1 MKSLQTS
8 ITEGSLF
15 KPMLTY
21 TVPIILSSLLQ
32 LLFNA
37 ADLVVVGRFCGSV
50 SVGAV
55 GATSSLTTLFV
66 NLFVGLSVGAG
77 VSVAHAYGAND
88 DKKVHETVHTSII
101 TAIFAG
107 IVLTVLGVMFSESML
122 KLMDTPENVLKLS
135 AKYMKIYFCGMTFNM
150 LYNYSASILRAVG
163 DTKRPLFYLTI
174 AGVINIILNIV
185 FVTVFHL
192 DVVGVALATAISQ
205 AVSAVLV
212 IISLINRHDACRL
225 SVKDLKLHLDPLKK
239 ILGIGLPAGIQSS
252 LFAISNVIIQSSVN
266 SFGDVFVAGN
276 AAAANIEG
284 FVYVVLNSFSQTS
297 VNFVGQNYGAKN
309 YKRILK
315 VLMMCLLSVTAVGL
329 IVCTVT
335 YYFAPSLL
343 SIYITDSPEAIS
355 CGLTRMKYIC
365 LPYFLCGLMDVATG
379 ATRGLGSSV
388 SPMIISIFGV
398 VGLRIGWIFTVF
410 NKFRTPESL
419 FASYIISW
427 LGTFIFQL
435 ITFVFVYNKKTK
447 EKVCH

>member
-8 ITEGSLF
+8 TITEGSLF
-15 KPMLTY
+15 KSMVTY

-37 ADLVVVGRFCGSV
+37 ADLVIVGRFCGSV

-66 NLFVGLSVGAG
+66 NLFVGLSVGAS

-88 DKKVHETVHTSII
+88 DKKVHQTVHTSIL
-101 TAIFAG
+101 TALFAG
-107 IVLTVLGVMFSESML
+107 VILTFLGVLFSESLL
-122 KLMDTPENVLKLS
+122 KVMDTPENVLKLS

-150 LYNYSASILRAVG
+150 LYNYSASVLRAVG

-174 AGVINIILNIV
+174 AGVINVILNIV

-212 IISLINRHDACRL
+212 IMSLINRHDSCRL
-225 SVKDLKLHLDPLKK
+225 IIKELRLHKESFKK
-239 ILGIGLPAGIQSS
+239 IIGIGFPAGIQSS
-252 LFAISNVIIQSSVN
+252 LFAISNVIVQSSVN
-266 SFGDVFVAGN
+266 SFGEVFVAGN

-297 VNFVGQNYGAKN
+297 VNFIGQNYGAQK

-315 VLMMCLLSVTAVGL
+315 ILAMCLLSVTVVGVAVSVL
-329 IVCTVT
+329 T
-335 YYFAPSLL
+335 YIFAPSLL
-343 SIYITDSPEAIS
+343 SIYITDSPQAIEY
-355 CGLTRMKYIC
+355 GLTRMKFIC

-379 ATRGLGSSV
+379 AIRGMGSSI
-388 SPMIISIFGV
+388 SPMMISVLGI
-398 VGLRIGWIFTVF
+398 VGLRIGWIFTIF
-410 NKFRTPESL
+410 KHFKTPESL
-419 FASYIISW
+419 FISYTISW
-427 LGTFIFQL
+427 LGTFILQM
-435 ITFVFVYNKKTK
+435 ITFVLVYKK
-447 EKVCH
+447 KVRRE